1 MGLLDTSRSLRCGFS
16 SGLGCDCGLAP
27 RESEAWGRE
36 RDWDEGE
43 TGGGMRRTSEVGV
56 DEEGDS
62 RKIGEGKE
70 GGLTLLPWGFSSGGL
85 SCGLLSLSAVAG
97 LESR

>member
-1 MGLLDTSRSLRCGFS
+1 
-16 SGLGCDCGLAP
+16 
-27 RESEAWGRE
+27 
-36 RDWDEGE
+36 
-43 TGGGMRRTSEVGV
+43 MRRTSEVGV